1 MEDDLFN
8 HIVWALRIWHPWG
21 FLFDCIE
28 RPNELRFPYW
38 AGSFRGK
45 WIIYD
50 ENDELQ
56 ENDSVFLQSGTMQ
69 YQARDRSSKE
79 QVCF

>member
-1 MEDDLFN
+1 M
-8 HIVWALRIWHPWG
+8 VPLRLSI
-21 FLFDCIE
+21 CVE
-28 RPNELRFPYW
+28 RPNKLGFPYW

-50 ENDELQ
+50 KKDELQ
-56 ENDSVFLQSGTMQ
+56 ENDSSFLQSRTIQ

-79 QVCF
+79 QGFFRISQFI